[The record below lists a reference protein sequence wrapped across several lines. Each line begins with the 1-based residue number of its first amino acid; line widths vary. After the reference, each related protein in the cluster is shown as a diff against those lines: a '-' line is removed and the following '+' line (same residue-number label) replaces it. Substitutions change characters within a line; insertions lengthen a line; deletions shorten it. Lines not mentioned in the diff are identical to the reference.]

1 MKITSG
7 RNPLA
12 VGVDYREEYPKV
24 CYQSIQMKEADRPV
38 CLLSEGAVRAEALC
52 CQGRDAGISG
62 PSGYGEG
69 DD

>member
-12 VGVDYREEYPKV
+12 VGVDYREEYHRTV
-24 CYQSIQMKEADRPV
+24 RSV